1 MSTTNG
7 IRMKVLVTGAT
18 GFIGAEVARQL
29 AARGWRPRLM
39 VRRPSRGALLNHLD
53 ADLVHGDLQSPES
66 LRRAVK
72 GCDAVIHLAGRAV
85 FEPAH
90 KLIDSFVHG
99 TQALAEA
106 ASDEGVS
113 RFVFASSLLVHGGTD
128 IPIDATTEPAPE
140 VDYGHVKV
148 LVEKRLVAHGEATG
162 MTTASV
168 RLPHTYG
175 ATDQLFGRVRRGFLP
190 IPGRGSMPYGH
201 LHVRDA
207 ARVMITAAETGWSGR
222 SAVADRESV
231 GWDDFLGEL
240 QAQMPH
246 LTIARFPASLAL
258 AGTTVLS
265 AATGWRSAPS
275 LMTPDTVT
283 SWNLSL
289 PVDPDTLW
297 PELGIEPELPTYR
310 EGIAATLDDCV
321 AFRWRHPVNDR
332 RA

>member
-1 MSTTNG
+1 
-7 IRMKVLVTGAT
+7 MKVLVTGAT

-29 AARGWRPRLM
+29 AERGLRPRLM
-39 VRRPSRGALLNHLD
+39 VRRPSRGALLHHLD
-53 ADLVHGDLQSPES
+53 ATLVHGDLQSPES
-66 LRRAVK
+66 LRKAVA

-90 KLIDSFVHG
+90 KLMDTFVHG

-106 ASDEGVS
+106 AADEGVT
-113 RFVFASSLLVHGGTD
+113 RFVFASSLLVHGSTD
-128 IPIDATTEPAPE
+128 IPIDAATVPAPE

-148 LVEKRLVAHGEATG
+148 MVENRLAKLEEATG
-162 MTTASV
+162 MTVASI

-190 IPGRGSMPYGH
+190 IPGRGSPPYGH

-207 ARVMITAAETGWSGR
+207 ARVMIAAAETGWAGR
-222 SAVADRESV
+222 SPVADRESV
-231 GWDDFLGEL
+231 GWDEFLGEL

-246 LTIARFPASLAL
+246 LTVARLPASLAL
-258 AGTTVLS
+258 AGTTVLN

-275 LMTPDTVT
+275 LMTPDTVI

-289 PVDPDTLW
+289 PVDPTALW
-297 PELGIEPELPTYR
+297 SELGIEPELPTYR

-332 RA
+332 GA